1 MPFNT
6 DTMFFDEATNQ
17 YKLTEQALV
26 RQGIDMRS
34 RLAKTHATS
43 PEYIISALLTN
54 VSDMIY
60 DFIHAYNVHN
70 EAQDTIILS
79 LNSARAIIERAMTKQ
94 AIYTLYN
101 GNLNMSV
108 EDNMRNKAISPEAV
122 NILNKTIPEI
132 GASILYMGV

>member
-34 RLAKTHATS
+34 RLARTHATS
-43 PEYIISALLTN
+43 PEYIINALLTN

-60 DFIHAYNVHN
+60 DFIHAFNVHN
-70 EAQDTIILS
+70 EAQDTIISS

-94 AIYTLYN
+94 TIYVLYN

-108 EDNMRNKAISPEAV
+108 EDNMRSKAISPEAV
-122 NILNKTIPEI
+122 DILNKTIPEI

>member
-1 MPFNT
+1 
-6 DTMFFDEATNQ
+6 MFFDESTNQ

-34 RLAKTHATS
+34 RLAITHVTS
-43 PEYIISALLTN
+43 PEYIINALLTN

-60 DFIHAYNVHN
+60 DFIHDYNVHN

-94 AIYTLYN
+94 AIYVLYN

-108 EDNMRNKAISPEAV
+108 EDNIRNKAISPEAV
-122 NILNKTIPEI
+122 SILNKTIPKI